1 MLDLCLATTRF
12 HPVYAGPGIRF
23 RRYAPGLRERG
34 IRLRV
39 FSAAID
45 GCGPGDPERSEG
57 ELCPPD
63 RVDQIPVQRVRID
76 PDDRDRMRR
85 VFNRALV
92 RYLADSESRPDVM
105 QHFSIP
111 PTSIPSYLRVRRMG
125 IPQVHVQ
132 TMMRNEELVWYKRA
146 VDNLS
151 YRAMDCVV
159 VSSTVMRDQLRET
172 GVSTRVEVIP
182 NGVEL
187 DRFRPLPSAEE
198 ELGLR
203 RELGFEDDETLVVFV
218 GGYLSE
224 RKGIDVLA
232 EAWDELSSR
241 FSDARLVLVG
251 PRLDELKDESEQ
263 SAFHRDVLETLRRSG
278 ALDRVSFT
286 GRVDNVEE
294 YLQVADVFV
303 FPSRREGM
311 PNVVPEAYACGAP
324 VVLTPFEGLPEEFG
338 EPGRHHLL
346 VSRTP
351 GGIAAGVSR
360 VLEDAELRASLEA
373 AARSWVEETLDV
385 ERSLDRYAELYRD
398 LA

>member
-1 MLDLCLATTRF
+1 M
-12 HPVYAGPGIRF
+12 
-23 RRYAPGLRERG
+23 
-34 IRLRV
+34 
-39 FSAAID
+39 FSAAVD
-45 GCGPGDPERSEG
+45 GCGSGEPERSEG

-63 RVDQIPVQRVRID
+63 RVDEIPVQRVSVD
-76 PDDRDRMRR
+76 PDDRDRIRR

-92 RYLADSESRPDVM
+92 RYLAESEPRPDVV

-111 PTSIPSYLRVRRMG
+111 PKSITSYLRVRRMG
-125 IPQVHVQ
+125 FPQVYVQ
-132 TMMRNEELVWYKRA
+132 TMMRNEDLAWYKRA
-146 VDNLS
+146 FDNLS

-159 VSSTVMRDQLRET
+159 TSSSVMKAQLRET

-187 DRFRPLPSAEE
+187 DRFRPLRSAEE
-198 ELGLR
+198 ESRLR
-203 RELGFEDDETLVVFV
+203 RELGFADDECLVVFV
-218 GGYLSE
+218 GGYISE

-251 PRLDELKDESEQ
+251 PRFDELKDESDQ
-263 SAFHRDVLETLRRSG
+263 SAFHQEVLAALQRSG
-278 ALDRVSFT
+278 ALDRVTFT
-286 GRVDNVEE
+286 GRVDNVEK

-351 GGIAAGVSR
+351 GDLTAGVGR
-360 VLEDAELRASLEA
+360 ILEDSELRTSLEES
-373 AARSWVEETLDV
+373 ARSLVEETLDV
-385 ERSLDRYAELYRD
+385 ESSLDRYAELYRE